1 MFKPKSKNSERT
13 DVVVIGSGFGGA
25 VSALR
30 LTEKGYRVDVLEAGR
45 RFSDSDF
52 PDSNW
57 DLKRYLWAPKLGM
70 YGIQR
75 IHPLNDVLV
84 LAGAGV
90 GGGSLNYACTLYRPG
105 NAYFQH
111 PQWQGITDWK
121 AELDTFYDQA
131 QRMMG
136 VSINPT
142 ITPSDR
148 VVKHIA
154 ERMGREDTF
163 RRTPVGVFFG
173 DREADSPAPKGKPE
187 PVADPFFGGV
197 GPSRV
202 PCTECGEC
210 MTGCRHN
217 SKNTLV
223 KNYLYLAEKAGAK
236 IHPMT
241 TVIGVEQASDGS
253 WLVHTRPTDA
263 SAIGALVK
271 GKMIRAEHVIFSAGA
286 WGTQNLLHN
295 ARMDGTLPKL
305 SEKVGHLTRTNS
317 EAILGASTRSVDPD
331 NDYSEG
337 VAITSSFFPEDD
349 THIEPV
355 RYGKGSNAMALLQ
368 MVQTDGSSKV
378 PRFWQALWKIVTH
391 PGEAKRLYELK
402 GWSQRTV
409 ILLVM
414 QDLDNSL
421 TTFKRKIGPLRW
433 LASKQGTGLP
443 NPKWIPSGNK
453 STDLAAE
460 KMSEGK
466 GGRAIAGGSIS
477 ELLNK
482 PTTAH
487 FIGGAVISE
496 SPNDGVIDPYQRVWG
511 YPSLSVHD
519 GSALAANPGVN
530 PALSILALAE
540 RACSMWPNKGE
551 ADSRPAQGEDYRV
564 VEPVAPHNPVVPPG
578 APAAYAVGSTSLG
591 IPKMKN
597 PKANK

>member
-1 MFKPKSKNSERT
+1 MSFAPISFANTTVAEET
-13 DVVVIGSGFGGA
+13 DVVVIGSGLGGS

-30 LTEKGYRVDVLEAGR
+30 LTEKGYRVKVLEAGQ

-57 DLKRYLWAPKLGM
+57 DLKRYLWAPTLGF

-75 IHPLNDVLV
+75 IHPLDDVLV

-105 NAYFQH
+105 SAYFEH
-111 PQWQGITDWK
+111 NQWRGITDWQ
-121 AELDTFYDQA
+121 AELDGFYDQA
-131 QRMMG
+131 ERMMG

-148 VVKHIA
+148 VVKRVA
-154 ERMGREDTF
+154 EQMGREHTF

-173 DREADSPAPKGKPE
+173 EREEGSAPPAGKPA
-187 PVADPFFGGV
+187 PVADPYFGGV

-223 KNYLYLAEKAGAK
+223 KNYLYLAEKAGAV
-236 IHPMT
+236 IAPMT
-241 TVIGVEQASDGS
+241 TVTGLEQDADGS
-253 WLVHTRPTDA
+253 WLVHTRPTNA
-263 SAIGALVK
+263 KKIGALVK
-271 GKMIRAEHVIFSAGA
+271 AKTIRASHVVLSAGA
-286 WGTQNLLHN
+286 WGTQNLLHKG
-295 ARMDGTLPKL
+295 RLGGTLPKL
-305 SEKVGHLTRTNS
+305 SERIGHLTRTNS
-317 EAILGASTRSVDPD
+317 EAILGASTKTVDAD
-331 NDYSEG
+331 SDYSEG

-368 MVQTDGSSKV
+368 MVQTDGSLKSS
-378 PRFWQALWKIVTH
+378 RIAQALKKIVTH
-391 PGEAKRLYELK
+391 PGEAKRLYELD

-421 TTFKRKIGPLRW
+421 TTFMRNIGPLRM
-433 LASKQGTGLP
+433 LASKQGTGEP

-453 STDLAAE
+453 STNLAA
-460 KMSEGK
+460 KVMSEGK

-487 FIGGAVISE
+487 FIGGAVISD
-496 SPNDGVIDPYQRVWG
+496 SPERGVIDPYQRVWG
-511 YPSLSVHD
+511 YPNLSVHD

-551 ADSRPAQGEDYRV
+551 EDSRPAQGEGYRA
-564 VEPVAPHNPVVPPG
+564 VEPVAPINPVVPEDAPG
-578 APAAYAVGSTSLG
+578 AYRVGATALG
-591 IPKMKN
+591 LPKVRR
-597 PKANK
+597 